1 MNERLKVDEGIL
13 PERHKFLT
21 FWPLS
26 RKLNPPQA
34 DCGLCV
40 SSKAGGEKAEEKSNG

>member
-1 MNERLKVDEGIL
+1 MNERLKVDEGSL

-26 RKLNPPQA
+26 RKLKENYL
-34 DCGLCV
+34 CGLCV
-40 SSKAGGEKAEEKSNG
+40 SSKAGGEKYEEKSNG